1 MEQTMIYDYLGRSDD
16 PLFERLSKLEKGQRV
31 ILNNAEIVMNIFGL
45 YEIETDEIHEG
56 FSNIS
61 DCYNYLCDELNTRA
75 IAEVGGE

>member
-16 PLFERLSKLEKGQRV
+16 PLFLDLSKLEKGQR
-31 ILNNAEIVMNIFGL
+31 INLNNTDIMMNIFGL
-45 YEIETDEIHEG
+45 FEIETDEIHEC

-61 DCYNYLCDELNTRA
+61 DCYNYLCDELSTRA